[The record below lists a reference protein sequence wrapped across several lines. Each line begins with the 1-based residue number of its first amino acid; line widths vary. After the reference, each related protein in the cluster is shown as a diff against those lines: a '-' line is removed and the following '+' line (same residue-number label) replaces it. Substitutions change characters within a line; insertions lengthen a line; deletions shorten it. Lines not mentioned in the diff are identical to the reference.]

1 MRGTSD
7 GRGGFRGEPAEAA
20 FREGARLLALADIS
34 EYELEALGP
43 QAIAYL
49 KWQSEWTQ
57 TARPNQIPPEVDPK
71 TGEPWLEFGA
81 MSGRGWGKALDIDT
95 PVPVP
100 SGWRAMRDIKVGDK
114 VVGSDGSLVNVTF
127 VSPVMIDRECYRIVW
142 NDGAEIVADAEHQW
156 SARSRADRRAGRGW
170 RVVTTQ
176 EMVQARQ
183 RVGGERQWQTPGPP
197 VARFGHADLPVDPWL
212 LGFWLGDSAGSML
225 TVGRGDRDEVLALCE
240 QAGRTYRE
248 AAGENRYTC
257 AAASWG
263 TRCAATGQYTLDDS
277 FSSALRQLGLLRNKH
292 IPVVYK
298 RAAVEQRERL
308 LAGLVDSDGY
318 VEHATGRIEITTTR
332 RALADDIAEVARSL
346 GHRAR
351 VSEERAMLDG
361 RDVGPKHR
369 VRWTAR
375 KGGGLLARKCLG
387 DRSQLGQ
394 PDRISTRYID
404 RIERVESRPV
414 RCIAVD
420 APDHLYVAGRDWIVT
435 HNTRVGAEWLARAA
449 YEDAEGLPSA
459 VVCPTYG
466 DVKKVAFGGPSGLLA
481 VIPPELVV
489 DYNKSDF
496 MLTIRNVAGGTSLI
510 QGFSSEKP
518 EGLRGPNHARA
529 WCFAAGTPVLMADG
543 SERPIEN
550 IRPGEVV
557 TTRYGPRRVLAS
569 GRSANPNSR
578 LTIEFGETR
587 LTCTDDHP
595 ILTARGWLAAG
606 ALREGDELWS
616 VSGTPE
622 RHGGND
628 LTDISTTDA
637 SGNCCTAASSRTI
650 SDPSRTV
657 TASTTKTT
665 TEPTTTLP
673 TLASCRRGNTPATTT
688 PAAYGQM
695 RADRNSASA
704 SWRSRRRDL
713 LRCSCAFSA
722 ASLTNIAPL
731 LRRAV
736 SAALG
741 AWTCTDDLSSAAR
754 SGSARNAAAF
764 SARSG
769 PPIGSAQRDAT
780 GRTRPAVRPSTGRRN
795 RASPVERRSRQS
807 ATTPSIAPG
816 LALSKVPVR
825 RLVKSAAHVSV
836 YDLTIEDVHEFIA
849 AGIVVHNCDEVA
861 AWQNDQDTWDML
873 EMTLRLG
880 TTPQILWTSTPK
892 PRTLIRNISAPKPG
906 RIIVTGSTYENKAN
920 LAPSFLKK
928 ITVYEGTKLGEQELH
943 AKLMDAEESGI
954 VKRSQFRI
962 WPHDRPLPV
971 FDLIIVSLDT
981 AFTERTRAKDSD
993 AATDTMKGDPDPT
1006 ACTVWGVFK
1015 HEKRSNI
1022 MLLDCWDEHLGLPE
1036 LIRRCKREMQ
1046 ARYGDDSGPI
1056 IKPIFGPATSDM
1068 SGRKPDILLIED
1080 KGSGISLRQ
1089 MLEQEGVIAYPY
1101 NPGRAD
1107 KLTRLH
1113 IVSPVFA
1120 RRLVWLPESS
1130 NPSRKGQPVN
1140 WCETMLAQL
1149 CSFTGTGSIKH
1160 DDYVDSTSQC
1170 LRLCMDKGFLSAQVP
1185 AHEQRQAREESEV
1198 KRQLRRP
1205 GYNPYAS

>member
-212 LGFWLGDSAGSML
+212 LGFWLGDGDSAGSML
-225 TVGRGDRDEVLALCE
+225 TVGRGDRNEVLALCE

-628 LTDISTTDA
+628 LTDISATDA
-637 SGNCCTAASSRTI
+637 S
-650 SDPSRTV
+650 
-657 TASTTKTT
+657 
-665 TEPTTTLP
+665 
-673 TLASCRRGNTPATTT
+673 PA
-688 PAAYGQM
+688 
-695 RADRNSASA
+695 
-704 SWRSRRRDL
+704 
-713 LRCSCAFSA
+713 
-722 ASLTNIAPL
+722 
-731 LRRAV
+731 
-736 SAALG
+736 
-741 AWTCTDDLSSAAR
+741 
-754 SGSARNAAAF
+754 
-764 SARSG
+764 
-769 PPIGSAQRDAT
+769 
-780 GRTRPAVRPSTGRRN
+780 
-795 RASPVERRSRQS
+795 ERRSRRS

-816 LALSKVPVR
+816 LVLSKVPVR
-825 RLVKSAAHVSV
+825 RLVKSVAHVPV

>member
-1 MRGTSD
+1 M
-7 GRGGFRGEPAEAA
+7 
-20 FREGARLLALADIS
+20 
-34 EYELEALGP
+34 
-43 QAIAYL
+43 AYL
-49 KWQSEWTQ
+49 KWQSEWTR
-57 TARPNQIPPEVDPK
+57 TARPNQIPPELDPE

-100 SGWRAMRDIKVGDK
+100 SGWRAMRDIRVGDK
-114 VVGSDGSLVNVTF
+114 VVGSDGSLANVTF
-127 VSPVMIDRECYRIVW
+127 VSPVMLDRECYRIVW
-142 NDGAEIVADAEHQW
+142 SDGAEIVADAEHQW

-170 RVVTTQ
+170 RVVTTR
-176 EMVQARQ
+176 EMVQAGQ

-197 VARFGHADLPVDPWL
+197 VARFAHADLPVDPWL
-212 LGFWLGDSAGSML
+212 LGFWLGDGDSAGSML
-225 TVGRGDRDEVLALCE
+225 TVGREDRDEVLELCGR
-240 QAGRTYRE
+240 AGHAYRE

-257 AAASWG
+257 AAPSWG
-263 TRCAATGQYTLDDS
+263 ARCAATGRYTMDDS
-277 FSSALRQLGLLRNKH
+277 LSSALRRLGLLRNKH
-292 IPVVYK
+292 IPTVYK
-298 RAAVEQRERL
+298 RASAEQRERL

-318 VEHATGRIEITTTR
+318 VEHATGRVEITTTR

-351 VSEERAMLDG
+351 VSEERAMPGG
-361 RDVGPKHR
+361 RDVGPRHR
-369 VRWTAR
+369 VRWIAR
-375 KGGGLLARKCLG
+375 SGGGLLARKRLG
-387 DRSQLGQ
+387 DRSRLGQ
-394 PDRISTRYID
+394 PDRVSTRYID
-404 RIERVESRPV
+404 RIERVDSRPV

-466 DVKKVAFGGPSGLLA
+466 DVKKVAIGGPSGLLS
-481 VIPPELVV
+481 VIPPDLVV

-543 SERPIEN
+543 SERPIET

-557 TTRYGPRRVLAS
+557 ATRYGPRRVLAS
-569 GRSANPNSR
+569 GRSANPNPR

-595 ILTARGWLAAG
+595 VLTARGWLAAG

-622 RHGGND
+622 R
-628 LTDISTTDA
+628 
-637 SGNCCTAASSRTI
+637 
-650 SDPSRTV
+650 
-657 TASTTKTT
+657 
-665 TEPTTTLP
+665 
-673 TLASCRRGNTPATTT
+673 
-688 PAAYGQM
+688 
-695 RADRNSASA
+695 
-704 SWRSRRRDL
+704 RSRR
-713 LRCSCAFSA
+713 
-722 ASLTNIAPL
+722 
-731 LRRAV
+731 
-736 SAALG
+736 
-741 AWTCTDDLSSAAR
+741 
-754 SGSARNAAAF
+754 
-764 SARSG
+764 
-769 PPIGSAQRDAT
+769 
-780 GRTRPAVRPSTGRRN
+780 
-795 RASPVERRSRQS
+795 S
-807 ATTPSIAPG
+807 ATTPGIAPG
-816 LALSKVPVR
+816 LVLSKVPVR
-825 RLVKSAAHVSV
+825 RLVKSVARVPV
-836 YDLTIEDVHEFIA
+836 YDLTVEDVHEFIA
-849 AGIVVHNCDEVA
+849 AGVVVHNCDEVA

-880 TTPQILWTSTPK
+880 TAPQILWTSTPK
-892 PRTLIRNISAPKPG
+892 PRPLIRNISAPRAG
-906 RIIVTGSTYENKAN
+906 RIIVTGSTYENQAN

-928 ITVYEGTKLGEQELH
+928 ITTYEGTKLGEQELH
-943 AKLMDAEESGI
+943 AKLLDAEESGI
-954 VKRSQFRI
+954 IKRSQFRI
-962 WPHDRPLPV
+962 WPRERPLPA
-971 FDLIIVSLDT
+971 FSLIIVSLDT
-981 AFTERTRAKDSD
+981 AFTERTRAKEND
-993 AATDTMKGDPDPT
+993 ALTDTMKGDPDPT
-1006 ACTVWGVFK
+1006 ACTVWGVFN
-1015 HEKRSNI
+1015 HEKRANI
-1022 MLLDCWDEHLGLPE
+1022 MLLDCWDDHLGLPE

-1046 ARYGDDSGPI
+1046 ARYGDDTGPVVR
-1056 IKPIFGPATSDM
+1056 PRVGPAHSEGA
-1068 SGRKPDILLIED
+1068 GRRPDILLIED

-1140 WCETMLAQL
+1140 WCETMVSQL
-1149 CSFTGTGSIKH
+1149 CSFTGTGSIRH

-1170 LRLCMDKGFLSAQVP
+1170 LRLCMDKGFLSAQLP
-1185 AHEQRQAREESEV
+1185 AFEQRAAAEETEV
-1198 KRQLRRP
+1198 RRQLRRP
-1205 GYNPYAS
+1205 GYNPYAT

>member
-1 MRGTSD
+1 M
-7 GRGGFRGEPAEAA
+7 
-20 FREGARLLALADIS
+20 
-34 EYELEALGP
+34 
-43 QAIAYL
+43 AYL

-57 TARPNQIPPEVDPK
+57 TARPNQIPPEVDPG

-100 SGWRAMRDIKVGDK
+100 SGWRAMRDIRVGDK

-127 VSPVMIDRECYRIVW
+127 VSPVMLDRECYRIVW
-142 NDGAEIVADAEHQW
+142 SDGAEIVADAEHQW

-176 EMVQARQ
+176 EMARARQ

-197 VARFGHADLPVDPWL
+197 VARFAHADLPVDPWL
-212 LGFWLGDSAGSML
+212 LGFWLGDGDSAGSML
-225 TVGRGDRDEVLALCE
+225 TVGREDRDEVLALCE
-240 QAGRTYRE
+240 GAGRTYRE

-257 AAASWG
+257 AAAAWG
-263 TRCAATGQYTLDDS
+263 TRCATTGRYTTDDS
-277 FSSALRQLGLLRNKH
+277 FNSALRRLGLLRNKH
-292 IPVVYK
+292 IPVVFK

-351 VSEERAMLDG
+351 VSEERATLNG

-369 VRWTAR
+369 VRWVAR
-375 KGGGLLARKCLG
+375 SGGGLMARKRLG
-387 DRSQLGQ
+387 DRSRLGQ
-394 PDRISTRYID
+394 PDRVSTRYID
-404 RIERVESRPV
+404 RIERVDSRPV

-466 DVKKVAFGGPSGLLA
+466 DVKKVAIGGPSGLLS
-481 VIPPELVV
+481 VIPPDLVV

-529 WCFAAGTPVLMADG
+529 WC
-543 SERPIEN
+543 
-550 IRPGEVV
+550 
-557 TTRYGPRRVLAS
+557 
-569 GRSANPNSR
+569 
-578 LTIEFGETR
+578 
-587 LTCTDDHP
+587 
-595 ILTARGWLAAG
+595 
-606 ALREGDELWS
+606 
-616 VSGTPE
+616 
-622 RHGGND
+622 
-628 LTDISTTDA
+628 
-637 SGNCCTAASSRTI
+637 
-650 SDPSRTV
+650 
-657 TASTTKTT
+657 
-665 TEPTTTLP
+665 
-673 TLASCRRGNTPATTT
+673 
-688 PAAYGQM
+688 
-695 RADRNSASA
+695 
-704 SWRSRRRDL
+704 
-713 LRCSCAFSA
+713 
-722 ASLTNIAPL
+722 
-731 LRRAV
+731 
-736 SAALG
+736 
-741 AWTCTDDLSSAAR
+741 
-754 SGSARNAAAF
+754 
-764 SARSG
+764 
-769 PPIGSAQRDAT
+769 
-780 GRTRPAVRPSTGRRN
+780 
-795 RASPVERRSRQS
+795 
-807 ATTPSIAPG
+807 
-816 LALSKVPVR
+816 
-825 RLVKSAAHVSV
+825 
-836 YDLTIEDVHEFIA
+836 
-849 AGIVVHNCDEVA
+849 DEVA

-892 PRTLIRNISAPKPG
+892 PRTLIRSISAPKPG
-906 RIIVTGSTYENKAN
+906 RIIVTGSTYENQAN

-928 ITVYEGTKLGEQELH
+928 ITAYEGTKLGEQELH
-943 AKLMDAEESGI
+943 AKLLDAEESGI
-954 VKRSQFRI
+954 IKRSQFRI
-962 WPHDRPLPV
+962 WPRERPLPA
-971 FDLIIVSLDT
+971 FSLIIVSLDT
-981 AFTERTRAKDSD
+981 AFTERTRAREND
-993 AATDTMKGDPDPT
+993 ALTDTMKGDPDPT
-1006 ACTVWGVFK
+1006 ACTVWGVFN
-1015 HEKRSNI
+1015 HEKRANI
-1022 MLLDCWDEHLGLPE
+1022 MLLDCWDDHLGLPE

-1046 ARYGDDSGPI
+1046 ARYGDDTGPVVR
-1056 IKPIFGPATSDM
+1056 PRVGPAHSEGA
-1068 SGRKPDILLIED
+1068 GRRPDILLIED

-1130 NPSRKGQPVN
+1130 NPARKGQPVN
-1140 WCETMLAQL
+1140 WCETMLSQL
-1149 CSFTGTGSIKH
+1149 CSFTGTGSIRH

-1170 LRLCMDKGFLSAQVP
+1170 LRLCMDKGFLSAQLP
-1185 AHEQRQAREESEV
+1185 AFEQRAAAEETEV
-1198 KRQLRRP
+1198 RRQLRRP
-1205 GYNPYAS
+1205 GYNPYAT